1 VTTARTCSGPEHA
14 TSDLVL
20 EAAGSRLLSDA
31 AAGRAWHQVSSDAE
45 GPCRFRFRD
54 GERRRNVVSLVH
66 EVILRQAMADCGWR
80 TPQFVLQAGPGR
92 RSGSLE
98 PVWLPAPRWW
108 FEAGE
113 REAIPVF
120 HCEEAG
126 VEALPAGRLASG
138 GEASPMVDKLVR
150 AAGLQTGSR
159 SEWVREF
166 AADVRAEERLRCSDV
181 AAVWSPA
188 EIGFSAWLR
197 MFMAELAGSYPVTV
211 EAASWALVRKA
222 ASLGGVR
229 SAGGVRAGLAGCYWA
244 AVGRLSEASGLTVVR
259 EPGDRVL
266 WEPVTR
272 TLIPVE
278 VPGSGERTA
287 AGALFEAA
295 LVSGRPAWAEMARR
309 RDVVGLLRE
318 LGLGG
323 VLARPVDFS
332 GPAWAARA
340 RVVAAFAAK
349 RLSELCSVRYESAR
363 DVEVDVGLRALTERE
378 GWASVVTEAGNLATW
393 LVDGVSGRR
402 GVSVAAA
409 DDAGA

>member
-1 VTTARTCSGPEHA
+1 MVTMARTCSGWERA
-14 TSDLVL
+14 TSGLVL
-20 EAAGSRLLSDA
+20 EAAGARLLSDA
-31 AAGRAWHQVSSDAE
+31 AAGRAWYQLSSDDE
-45 GPCRFRFRD
+45 GPCRFRFRE
-54 GERRRNVVSLVH
+54 GERKRNVVSLVH
-66 EVILRQAMADCGWR
+66 EVVLRQAMADRGWR
-80 TPQFVLQAGPGR
+80 VPQFVLPAGPGR
-92 RSGSLE
+92 RAACLE
-98 PVWLPAPRWW
+98 PVWLVAPRWW
-108 FEAGE
+108 FEAGD
-113 REAIPVF
+113 REVIAVF
-120 HCEEAG
+120 QCEEAG
-126 VEALPAGRLASG
+126 VEPAPACRLAGG
-138 GEASPMVDKLVR
+138 GEALPMADKLVR
-150 AAGLQTGSR
+150 AAGLQAGGRSGWSR
-159 SEWVREF
+159 EV
-166 AADVRAEERLRCSDV
+166 ATDVRAAERLRCSRV
-181 AAVWSPA
+181 AAVWTPA

-197 MFMAELAGSYPVTV
+197 KFMAELAGCYAVTV

-244 AVGRLSEASGLTVVR
+244 AVGRLSEACGLTVVR

-295 LVSGRPAWAEMARR
+295 LVLGRPAWAEMARR

-363 DVEVDVGLRALTERE
+363 DVEVDVGLRALMERE

-402 GVSVAAA
+402 GGGAAA
-409 DDAGA
+409 GDAGA

>member
-1 VTTARTCSGPEHA
+1 MTMARTCSGSEHA
-14 TSDLVL
+14 TSGLVL
-20 EAAGSRLLSDA
+20 EAAGARLSSDA
-31 AAGRAWHQVSSDAE
+31 AEGRAWHQVSSDDE

-54 GERRRNVVSLVH
+54 GERKRNVVSLVH
-66 EVILRQAMADCGWR
+66 EVVLRQAMSDRGWR
-80 TPQFVLQAGPGR
+80 VPQFVLPEGPGR
-92 RSGSLE
+92 RAACLE

-108 FEAGE
+108 FEAGNG
-113 REAIPVF
+113 EAIPVF
-120 HCEEAG
+120 HCTEAG
-126 VEALPAGRLASG
+126 VEASPAACLAGGR
-138 GEASPMVDKLVR
+138 EASPMADKLVR
-150 AAGLQTGSR
+150 AAGLQAGGR
-159 SEWVREF
+159 SGWSGEV
-166 AADVRAEERLRCSDV
+166 AADVRAVKRMRSSRV
-181 AAVWSPA
+181 AALWTPA

-197 MFMAELAGSYPVTV
+197 KFMAELAGCYPVTV

-222 ASLGGVR
+222 AGLGGAR

-244 AVGRLSEASGLTVVR
+244 AVGRLSEACGLRVVR
-259 EPGDRVL
+259 EPGGRVL

-295 LVSGRPAWAEMARR
+295 LVSGRPPWAEMARR
-309 RDVVGLLRE
+309 HDVVGLLRE

-332 GPAWAARA
+332 GPAWSARA
-340 RVVAAFAAK
+340 RVVGAFAAK
-349 RLSELCSVRYESAR
+349 RLSELCGVRYESAR
-363 DVEVDVGLRALTERE
+363 DVEVDVGLRALAERE

-393 LVDGVSGRR
+393 LVDGVAGRR

-409 DDAGA
+409 GDAGA

>member
-1 VTTARTCSGPEHA
+1 MARTCSGAEHA
-14 TSDLVL
+14 TSGLVL
-20 EAAGSRLLSDA
+20 EAAGSRLSSDA
-31 AAGRAWHQVSSDAE
+31 AAGRAWHQVSSDPE

-66 EVILRQAMADCGWR
+66 EVILRQAMADRGWR
-80 TPQFVLQAGPGR
+80 APQFVLQAGPGR
-92 RSGSLE
+92 RAGCLE
-98 PVWLPAPRWW
+98 PVWLPAPRWR
-108 FEAGE
+108 FEAGDG
-113 REAIPVF
+113 EAIPVF
-120 HCEEAG
+120 HCAAAG
-126 VEALPAGRLASG
+126 VEPAPAGRLAG
-138 GEASPMVDKLVR
+138 GGGALPIADKLLR
-150 AAGLQTGSR
+150 SAGLRASGRTGWSR
-159 SEWVREF
+159 EV
-166 AADVRAEERLRCSDV
+166 AADVRASERLRWSRV
-181 AAVWSPA
+181 AALWAPA
-188 EIGFSAWLR
+188 EIGLSAWLR
-197 MFMAELAGSYPVTV
+197 KFMAELAGSYPVTV

-244 AVGRLSEASGLTVVR
+244 AVGRLSEACGLTVVR

-332 GPAWAARA
+332 GPAWAVRA

-393 LVDGVSGRR
+393 LVDGVAGRR
-402 GVSVAAA
+402 GGVVAAG
-409 DDAGA
+409 DAGA

>member
-1 VTTARTCSGPEHA
+1 MARTCSSSEHA
-14 TSDLVL
+14 TSGLVL
-20 EAAGSRLLSDA
+20 EAAGVRLLSDA

-54 GERRRNVVSLVH
+54 GERKRNVVSLVH
-66 EVILRQAMADCGWR
+66 EVILRQAMADRGWR
-80 TPQFVLQAGPGR
+80 VPQFVLQAGPGR
-92 RSGSLE
+92 RAACLE

-108 FEAGE
+108 FEARE

-120 HCEEAG
+120 HCTEAG
-126 VEALPAGRLASG
+126 VEPSPAGRLAGG
-138 GEASPMVDKLVR
+138 GEASPMADRLVR
-150 AAGLQTGSR
+150 AAGLQAGSR
-159 SEWVREF
+159 SGWSRK
-166 AADVRAEERLRCSDV
+166 AGADVRGAERIRCSRV
-181 AAVWSPA
+181 AAVWTPA

-197 MFMAELAGSYPVTV
+197 KFMAELAGSYPVTV

-222 ASLGGVR
+222 ASLGGPR
-229 SAGGVRAGLAGCYWA
+229 SAGAVRAGLAGCCWA
-244 AVGRLSEASGLTVVR
+244 AVRRLSEACGLTVVR

-295 LVSGRPAWAEMARR
+295 LVSGRAAWAEMARR

-363 DVEVDVGLRALTERE
+363 DVQVDVGLRALTERE

-393 LVDGVSGRR
+393 LVDGVAGRR
-402 GVSVAAA
+402 GVSVPAAG
-409 DDAGA
+409 DAGA

>member
-1 VTTARTCSGPEHA
+1 MARTCSGAEQA
-14 TSDLVL
+14 TSGLVL
-20 EAAGSRLLSDA
+20 EAAGTRLLSDA
-31 AAGRAWHQVSSDAE
+31 AVGRAWHQVSSDDE

-54 GERRRNVVSLVH
+54 GERRRNVVSLIH
-66 EVILRQAMADCGWR
+66 EVILRQAMADRGWR
-80 TPQFVLQAGPGR
+80 APQFLLQAGPGR
-92 RSGSLE
+92 RAGCLE

-120 HCEEAG
+120 HCEETG
-126 VEALPAGRLASG
+126 VEALPAGRMADGS
-138 GEASPMVDKLVR
+138 EATPMADKLVQ
-150 AAGLQTGSR
+150 AAGLRAGSR
-159 SEWVREF
+159 SGWSREV
-166 AADVRAEERLRCSDV
+166 AADVRGAERLRCSRV

-188 EIGFSAWLR
+188 EVGFSAWLR
-197 MFMAELAGSYPVTV
+197 KFMAELAGSYPVTV

-229 SAGGVRAGLAGCYWA
+229 SAVRVRAGLAGCYWA
-244 AVGRLSEASGLTVVR
+244 AVGRLSEACGLTVVR

-287 AGALFEAA
+287 SGALIEAA

-332 GPAWAARA
+332 IPAWAVRA

-349 RLSELCSVRYESAR
+349 RLSELCNVRYESAR

-393 LVDGVSGRR
+393 LVDGVAGRR
-402 GVSVAAA
+402 GGGGVAAG
-409 DDAGA
+409 DAGA

>member
-1 VTTARTCSGPEHA
+1 MARTWPGSASTTSG
-14 TSDLVL
+14 LVL
-20 EAAGSRLLSDA
+20 EVAGARLLSDA

-54 GERRRNVVSLVH
+54 GARKRNVVSLVH
-66 EVILRQAMADCGWR
+66 EVVLRQAMADRGWR
-80 TPQFVLQAGPGR
+80 VPQFVLQEGRGR
-92 RSGSLE
+92 RAAFAE

-108 FEAGE
+108 FETGD

-120 HCEEAG
+120 HCTEAG
-126 VEALPAGRLASG
+126 VEASPAGRVAAG
-138 GEASPMVDKLVR
+138 VEASPMALKLVR
-150 AAGLQTGSR
+150 AAGLQAGSR
-159 SEWVREF
+159 SGWPREVT
-166 AADVRAEERLRCSDV
+166 ADVRGAERPRCSRV
-181 AAVWSPA
+181 AAMWTPV
-188 EIGFSAWLR
+188 EIGFSVWLR
-197 MFMAELAGSYPVTV
+197 RFMEELAGSYPVTV

-222 ASLGGVR
+222 ASLGGAR

-244 AVGRLSEASGLTVVR
+244 AVGRLAEACGLTVVR

-272 TLIPVE
+272 TLIPAE
-278 VPGSGERTA
+278 VAGSGERTA

-295 LVSGRPAWAEMARR
+295 LVSGRREWAETARR

-340 RVVAAFAAK
+340 RVVGAFAAK

-363 DVEVDVGLRALTERE
+363 DVEVDVGLRALAERE
-378 GWASVVTEAGNLATW
+378 GWASVATEAGNLATW
-393 LVDGVSGRR
+393 LVDGVAGRR
-402 GVSVAAA
+402 GVSVPAAG
-409 DDAGA
+409 DAGA